1 MKSMILRRNFLIT
14 ISIICFVF
22 VSSNVTIFC
31 QEARK
36 IPYLPLVYDVTFPPT
51 PLKGEG
57 GIHLIYELHMTNFYR
72 SEITLYRI
80 DVLGEGGATI
90 KTYEGT
96 RLSECITRP
105 GKPLNLEDKLSLEG
119 GSRAVLFIMVTFDN
133 LSDVPDSLSHQVTI
147 RYVRRSGEEVLL
159 QGEGAETSVVRQEPI
174 VIGPPVR
181 SDMWLAGNCTG
192 DGPVGHRNS
201 LQSWN
206 GRLVVSQRYAIDF
219 MKFGNDNRFAHGDS
233 SINSNWYTYGEELL
247 AVADAIVSDVKDG
260 IIENTPLADE
270 YAVPRTM
277 EYAVGNYVILEIG
290 PECYAV
296 YAHLKPGG
304 VLVKVGDRVRKGQV
318 IGLVGNSGISDA
330 PHLHFHIINSNS
342 VVGGEGLPF
351 VFETFELMGTFDSL
365 DDNLT
370 NPWVQKTE
378 STMRYKEI
386 PLGDVV
392 IKFLKSE

>member
-1 MKSMILRRNFLIT
+1 MNSMILRSRFLIPV
-14 ISIICFVF
+14 SIICC
-22 VSSNVTIFC
+22 IFISGNAAIFS
-31 QEARK
+31 QEVHK
-36 IPYLPLVYDVTFPPT
+36 ISYIPLVYNVPFPPT

-72 SEITLYRI
+72 GEINLYRVDI
-80 DVLGEGGATI
+80 LGEGATTI

-119 GSRAVLFIMVTFDN
+119 GTRAVLFIMATFDN

-147 RYVRRSGEEVLL
+147 KFVRKSGKEVLL
-159 QGEGAETSVVRQEPI
+159 QGEGAKISVVKQEPI

-181 SDMWLAGNCTG
+181 SGMWLAGNCTG
-192 DGPVGHRNS
+192 DGPVGHRDS
-201 LQSWN
+201 LQSWD
-206 GRLVVSQRYAIDF
+206 GKLVVSQRYAIDF
-219 MKFGNDNRFAHGDS
+219 MKFGSDNRLAYGDS
-233 SINSNWYTYGEELL
+233 SINSNWYTHGEEIL
-247 AVADAIVSDVKDG
+247 AVADAIVSDIKDG
-260 IIENTPLADE
+260 IVENTPLADE

-290 PECYAV
+290 RGCYAV

-304 VLVKVGDRVRKGQV
+304 VLVKVGDRVRRGQV
-318 IGLVGNSGISDA
+318 IGLAGNSGISDA
-330 PHLHFHIINSNS
+330 PHLHFHIIDSNS

-351 VFETFELMGTFDSL
+351 VFENFELMGTFDSL
-365 DDNLT
+365 DDNLS
-370 NPWVQKTE
+370 NSWVQKAE

-386 PLGDVV
+386 PMRDVV
-392 IKFLKSE
+392 IRFPEPE

>member
-159 QGEGAETSVVRQEPI
+159 QGEGAETLIVRQEPI

-181 SDMWLAGNCTG
+181 SGMWLAGNCTG
-192 DGPVGHRNS
+192 DGPVGHRDS
-201 LQSWN
+201 LQPWN
-206 GRLVVSQRYAIDF
+206 GKLVVSQRYAIDF

>member
-1 MKSMILRRNFLIT
+1 MNCIILRRKFFIT
-14 ISIICFVF
+14 ISVICFIF
-22 VSSNVTIFC
+22 LSSNVTAYC

-36 IPYLPLVYDVTFPPT
+36 IPYLPLVYHVPFSPT

-72 SEITLYRI
+72 SEIILYRI
-80 DVLGEGGATI
+80 DILGEGGTTI
-90 KTYEGT
+90 KSYEGT
-96 RLSECITRP
+96 RLSECVTRP

-119 GSRAVLFIMVTFDN
+119 GTRAVLFIMVSFDN
-133 LSDVPDSLSHQVTI
+133 LSDVPDSLSHQITI
-147 RYVRRSGEEVLL
+147 KYVRKSGEEVFL
-159 QGEGAETSVVRQEPI
+159 QGEGANISVVRQEPI
-174 VIGPPVR
+174 VIGPPVHPG
-181 SDMWLAGNCTG
+181 MWLAGNCTG
-192 DGPVGHRNS
+192 DGPVGHRDS
-201 LQSWN
+201 LQAWD
-206 GRLVVSQRYAIDF
+206 GRVVVSQRYAIDF
-219 MKFGNDNRFAHGDS
+219 MKFGNDNRFVHGDS

-296 YAHLKPGG
+296 YAHLKPAG

-330 PHLHFHIINSNS
+330 PHLHFHIIDSNS

-351 VFETFELMGTFDSL
+351 VFESFELMGTFDSL
-365 DDNLT
+365 DDDLT
-370 NPWVQKTE
+370 KPWMQKTE

-386 PLGDVV
+386 PMGDVV
-392 IKFLKSE
+392 IKFRSPE